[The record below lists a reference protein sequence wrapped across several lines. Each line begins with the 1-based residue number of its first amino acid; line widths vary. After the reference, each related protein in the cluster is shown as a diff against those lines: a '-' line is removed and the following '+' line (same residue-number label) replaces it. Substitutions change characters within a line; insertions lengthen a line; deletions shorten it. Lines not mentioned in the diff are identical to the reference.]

1 LSRFQPPVDI
11 CASTE
16 GKKLILHQWPK
27 RLTDRR
33 QAILCSY
40 RLRRQSTRGIAV
52 NACRI
57 AQTGHRDAGSLAALD
72 DRRHAMQRSVRQKT
86 LRNYRELLAHERTET
101 ERRFIAAVLARKE
114 RENRQRSSRG
124 WLVEPALVPFLK
136 SLSDIFPASEPATT
150 DRA

>member
-1 LSRFQPPVDI
+1 LNRFQPPVDI

-16 GKKLILHQWPK
+16 GKKLILQSASPIGA
-27 RLTDRR
+27 RPFF
-33 QAILCSY
+33 SY
-40 RLRRQSTRGIAV
+40 RLHRQSVRGIAV

-72 DRRHAMQRSVRQKT
+72 DRGHAMQRSVRQKMS
-86 LRNYRELLAHERTET
+86 RNYRELLAHERAET

-114 RENRQRSSRG
+114 RENRQRSLRG

-136 SLSDIFPASEPATT
+136 NLSDIFPAPEPTRQGEAP
-150 DRA
+150 